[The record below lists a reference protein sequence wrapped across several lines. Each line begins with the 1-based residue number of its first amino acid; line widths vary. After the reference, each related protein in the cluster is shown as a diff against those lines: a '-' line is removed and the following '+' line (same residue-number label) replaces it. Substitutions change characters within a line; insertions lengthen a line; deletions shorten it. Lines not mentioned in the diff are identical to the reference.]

1 MTMNT
6 EAYEAVIGLEVH
18 THLLTRSKIFCG
30 CSTTFGAGPN
40 ENVCPICMGMPGVL
54 PVLNRRVVELA
65 IRTGLAAHCT
75 IAPYSIFDRK
85 SYFYPDLPKGY
96 QISQYET
103 PICKGG
109 YIDLPA
115 KENGDARRVRLT
127 RIHIEE
133 DAGKNIHHENASL
146 VDFNRSGVPLIEI
159 VSEPDLRS
167 AEDAGAYL
175 RQLRAILRYVDA
187 SDGKMEEGSFRCDCN
202 VSVRK
207 RGATEY
213 GVRTEI
219 KNLNSFRFVED
230 AIDYEVGRQIAIV
243 ESGGKVAQETHLWDP
258 ARKETRPMRSKE
270 YANDYRYF
278 PEPDLPPLVVPPEMV
293 EQVRASMPE
302 LPADRKARYVR
313 EGLTEYEAGVLIAD
327 RDVADYFEATLPGLK
342 NRKSAANWVMTEVL
356 RVARDSDK
364 PFTEAVPPATEV
376 GALLADGRSTEDKP
390 ERRQDRIRRDGKI
403 RQRRRGNHH
412 RTRPRASVRRKRNR
426 RRDRQGA
433 RCGTGQ
439 TRRISRRPRQA
450 LRLLRRRRNES
461 DGRKSEPDSDQP
473 TPARKARRLTTTS
486 EYILCT

>member
-1 MTMNT
+1 
-6 EAYEAVIGLEVH
+6 
-18 THLLTRSKIFCG
+18 
-30 CSTTFGAGPN
+30 
-40 ENVCPICMGMPGVL
+40 MGMPGVL

-65 IRTGLAAHCT
+65 IRAGLAAHCT

-115 KENGDARRVRLT
+115 NGNGEARRIGLT

-133 DAGKNIHHENASL
+133 DAGKNIHAESVSL
-146 VDFNRSGVPLIEI
+146 VDFNRSGVPLVEI

-207 RGATEY
+207 RGAKEY

-219 KNLNSFRFVED
+219 KNLNSFRYVED
-230 AIDYEVGRQIAIV
+230 AIEYETARQIEMIEA
-243 ESGGKVAQETHLWDP
+243 GKRIPQETLLWDP
-258 ARKETRPMRSKE
+258 IHKETRPMRSKE

-278 PEPDLPPLVVPPEMV
+278 PEPDLPPLLVSAEMV

-302 LPADRKARYVR
+302 LPADRRARYVR
-313 EGLTEYEAGVLIAD
+313 EGLTDYEAGVLTAD
-327 RDVADYFEATLPGLK
+327 REVADYFEAVLPGLE

-364 PFTEAVPPATEV
+364 SFDEAAPPATEV
-376 GALLADGRSTEDKP
+376 GALLKMVEEQKISLNAAKTAFAAMVKSGHGAAETIAELGLAQVSDEGAIAAACDAVLAAEPEKVAEYRAGRDKLYGFFVGAVMKAMG
-390 ERRQDRIRRDGKI
+390 GKANPKVI
-403 RQRRRGNHH
+403 ND
-412 RTRPRASVRRKRNR
+412 TLRKKLAAKN
-426 RRDRQGA
+426 
-433 RCGTGQ
+433 
-439 TRRISRRPRQA
+439 
-450 LRLLRRRRNES
+450 
-461 DGRKSEPDSDQP
+461 
-473 TPARKARRLTTTS
+473 
-486 EYILCT
+486 

>member
-1 MTMNT
+1 MNR

-18 THLLTRSKIFCG
+18 THLLTRSKLFCG
-30 CSTTFGAGPN
+30 CSTKFGAEPN
-40 ENVCPICMGMPGVL
+40 ANVCPICMGMPGVL

-65 IRTGLAAHCT
+65 IRAGLAAHCT

-115 KENGDARRVRLT
+115 NGNGESRRIGLT

-133 DAGKNIHHENASL
+133 DAGKNIHAESVSL
-146 VDFNRSGVPLIEI
+146 VDFNRSGVPLVEI

-219 KNLNSFRFVED
+219 KNLNSFRYVED
-230 AIDYEVGRQIAIV
+230 AIEYETARQIEMIEA
-243 ESGGKVAQETHLWDP
+243 GKRIRQETLLWDP
-258 ARKETRPMRSKE
+258 IHKETRPMRSKE

-278 PEPDLPPLVVPPEMV
+278 PEPDLPPLLVSAEMV

-302 LPADRKARYVR
+302 LPADRRARYVR
-313 EGLTEYEAGVLIAD
+313 EGLTDYEAGVLTAD
-327 RDVADYFEATLPGLK
+327 REVADYFEAVLPGLE

-356 RVARDSDK
+356 RVARESDK
-364 PFTEAVPPATEV
+364 SFEDAAPPAREV
-376 GALLADGRSTEDKP
+376 GALLRMVEEQKISLNAAKTAFAAMVKSGNSATKTIAELGLAQVSDEGAIAAACEAVLAAEPGKVAEYRAGRDKLFGFFVGAVMKAMG
-390 ERRQDRIRRDGKI
+390 GKANPKVI
-403 RQRRRGNHH
+403 NDIL
-412 RTRPRASVRRKRNR
+412 RKKL
-426 RRDRQGA
+426 A
-433 RCGTGQ
+433 
-439 TRRISRRPRQA
+439 
-450 LRLLRRRRNES
+450 NEN
-461 DGRKSEPDSDQP
+461 
-473 TPARKARRLTTTS
+473 
-486 EYILCT
+486 

>member
-1 MTMNT
+1 MNR

-18 THLLTRSKIFCG
+18 THLLTRSKLFCG
-30 CSTTFGAGPN
+30 CSTMFGAGPN
-40 ENVCPICMGMPGVL
+40 ENVCPVCMGMPGVL

-65 IRTGLAAHCT
+65 IRMGLAAHCT

-109 YIDLPA
+109 YIELPPDA
-115 KENGDARRVRLT
+115 NGEPRRVRLT

-133 DAGKNIHHENASL
+133 DAGKNIHGEGASL

-207 RGATEY
+207 RDAPEF

-219 KNLNSFRFVED
+219 KNLNSFRFVEK
-230 AIDYEVGRQIAIV
+230 AIDYEVGRQIEV
-243 ESGGKVAQETHLWDP
+243 LESGGKITQDTLLWDP
-258 ARKETRPMRSKE
+258 VREETRSMRSKE

-278 PEPDLPPLVVPPEMV
+278 PEPDLPPLIVPPELV
-293 EQVRASMPE
+293 EQVRATMPE
-302 LPADRKARYVR
+302 LPADRRARYLR
-313 EGLTEYEAGVLIAD
+313 ELGLTDYEAGVLTSD
-327 RDVADYFEATLPGLK
+327 RDVADYFEAMLPGLK

-356 RVARDSDK
+356 RVVREADK
-364 PFTEAVPPATEV
+364 PIGEAVPSAVEV
-376 GALLADGRSTEDKP
+376 GALLRLVEQGRVSLNAAKTTFAAMVKS
-390 ERRQDRIRRDGKI
+390 GKGAEATI
-403 RQRRRGNHH
+403 AELGLAQV
-412 RTRPRASVRRKRNR
+412 S
-426 RRDRQGA
+426 DQGA
-433 RCGTGQ
+433 IAAACDKVIAAEPAKVTEYR
-439 TRRISRRPRQA
+439 A
-450 LRLLRRRRNES
+450 
-461 DGRKSEPDSDQP
+461 GRDKLFGFFVG
-473 TPARKARRLTTTS
+473 AVMKAMGGKANPKVIND
-486 EYILCT
+486 ILKQKLAG

>member
-1 MTMNT
+1 MSAMNR

-18 THLLTRSKIFCG
+18 THLLTRSKLFCG
-30 CSTTFGAGPN
+30 CSTKFGAEPN
-40 ENVCPICMGMPGVL
+40 ANVCPICMGMPGVL

-65 IRTGLAAHCT
+65 IRAGLAAHCT

-115 KENGDARRVRLT
+115 NGNGESRRIGLT

-133 DAGKNIHHENASL
+133 DAGKNIHAESVSL
-146 VDFNRSGVPLIEI
+146 VDFNRSGVPLVEI

-207 RGATEY
+207 RGAKEY

-219 KNLNSFRFVED
+219 KNLNSFRYVED
-230 AIDYEVGRQIAIV
+230 AIEYETARQIELIEA
-243 ESGGKVAQETHLWDP
+243 GKRIPQETLLWDP
-258 ARKETRPMRSKE
+258 IRKETRPMRSKE

-278 PEPDLPPLVVPPEMV
+278 PEPDLPPLLVSAEMV
-293 EQVRASMPE
+293 EKVRASMPE
-302 LPADRKARYVR
+302 LPADRRARYVR
-313 EGLTEYEAGVLIAD
+313 EGLTDYEAGVLTAD
-327 RDVADYFEATLPGLK
+327 REVADYFEAVLPGLE

-364 PFTEAVPPATEV
+364 SFDDAAPPATEV
-376 GALLADGRSTEDKP
+376 GALLKMVEEQKISLNAAKTAFAAMVKSGTSAAKTIAALGLAQVSDEGAIAAACDAVLAAEPAKVAEYRAGRDKLFGFFVGAVMKAMG
-390 ERRQDRIRRDGKI
+390 GKANPKVI
-403 RQRRRGNHH
+403 NDIL
-412 RTRPRASVRRKRNR
+412 RKKL
-426 RRDRQGA
+426 A
-433 RCGTGQ
+433 GQ
-439 TRRISRRPRQA
+439 
-450 LRLLRRRRNES
+450 N
-461 DGRKSEPDSDQP
+461 
-473 TPARKARRLTTTS
+473 
-486 EYILCT
+486 